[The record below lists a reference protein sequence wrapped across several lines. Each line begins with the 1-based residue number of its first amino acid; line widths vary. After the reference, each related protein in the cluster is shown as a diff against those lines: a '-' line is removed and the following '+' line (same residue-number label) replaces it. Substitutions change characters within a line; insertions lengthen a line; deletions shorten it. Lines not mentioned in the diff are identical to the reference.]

1 MIRIACD
8 QCGQPL
14 RAPDDL
20 AGKHG
25 RCGHCGA
32 VNPVPNALAVGVGV
46 KRPSPF
52 RSADLPTRSAIEG
65 TTDVSAAAFRAT
77 GPADP
82 HALDRPPDPREF
94 VDRITSQI
102 TQAAAAFPLLPES
115 APPTVNPPPPPA
127 SNPTGSD
134 EPVLED
140 DDGEEP
146 EVYDVTVL
154 PTDHDGRAAVIVAL
168 ATGVLFGFALGLLA
182 AKWLLVR

>member
-32 VNPVPNALAVGVGV
+32 VNPVPTALAVGV

-65 TTDVSAAAFRAT
+65 TTDVSAAAFRAV

-82 HALDRPPDPREF
+82 HALDRPADPREF

-115 APPTVNPPPPPA
+115 APPPTVSPPPPQA
-127 SNPTGSD
+127 SPPSAAD
-134 EPVLED
+134 DPVLED
-140 DDGEEP
+140 DDHEDP
-146 EVYDVTVL
+146 DVYDVSVL
-154 PTDHDGRAAVIVAL
+154 STDHDGRAAVIVAL
-168 ATGVLFGFALGLLA
+168 TTGVLFGFALGLLA